1 MLKVLNVSLKNE
13 ILRSLNTK
21 GMGEADKC
29 ADVIIVGAGISGLVA
44 AECLKSR
51 DPNLNVL
58 VLEAASQIGGR
69 TSGAEVKI
77 ANDPCQEIDVG
88 GEWILGSQVNLLQLV
103 DRLGLQTYAP
113 VSEEGVSLKVVKLE
127 KLIF

>member
-1 MLKVLNVSLKNE
+1 MES
-13 ILRSLNTK
+13 
-21 GMGEADKC
+21 GEKY

-51 DPNLNVL
+51 DSNLNVL

-77 ANDPCQEIDVG
+77 ANDPSQEVDVG
-88 GEWILGSQVNLLQLV
+88 GEWISGSQVNLLQLV

-113 VSEEGVSLKVVKLE
+113 VGDEGAALKVN
-127 KLIF
+127 LICLVVRRHFQGLLQGSNLNSKG

>member
-1 MLKVLNVSLKNE
+1 MES
-13 ILRSLNTK
+13 
-21 GMGEADKC
+21 GEKY

-51 DPNLNVL
+51 DSNLNVL

-77 ANDPCQEIDVG
+77 ANDPCVTMLRFRMVLVTCDCELQSLRALCAMHDDASVVTMQRIVG
-88 GEWILGSQVNLLQLV
+88 SRQ
-103 DRLGLQTYAP
+103 
-113 VSEEGVSLKVVKLE
+113 K
-127 KLIF
+127 